1 MKKVAYTEC
10 FQHVTGSHHLQA
22 SVIFSCQNLFLAN
35 PEFRSMSLNSHY
47 IFLTKNARDK
57 RQIFTFAQQ
66 FSPFKVGYVVESYL
80 HATRMPYGYLL
91 IGETYLEEFF
101 EYK

>member
-1 MKKVAYTEC
+1 MKKVDNKEY
-10 FQHVTGSHHLQA
+10 FLDVTGSHHLQA
-22 SVIFSCQNLFLAN
+22 SVIFSCQNLFVAN

-66 FSPFKVGYVVESYL
+66 FSPFKVSYVVESYQ

-91 IGETYLEEFF
+91 IGKTCLKEVLIVI
-101 EYK
+101 